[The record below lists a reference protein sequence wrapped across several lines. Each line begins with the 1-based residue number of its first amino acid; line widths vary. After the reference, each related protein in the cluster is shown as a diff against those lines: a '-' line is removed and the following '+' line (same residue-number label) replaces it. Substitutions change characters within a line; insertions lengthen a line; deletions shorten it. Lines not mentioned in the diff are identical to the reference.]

1 MKSITVY
8 FIYFIIIKYKTVAY
22 KATAI
27 VFYVYVVKKYTL
39 KIYVLIFT
47 TELNYS
53 KTYSIL

>member
-53 KTYSIL
+53 KT